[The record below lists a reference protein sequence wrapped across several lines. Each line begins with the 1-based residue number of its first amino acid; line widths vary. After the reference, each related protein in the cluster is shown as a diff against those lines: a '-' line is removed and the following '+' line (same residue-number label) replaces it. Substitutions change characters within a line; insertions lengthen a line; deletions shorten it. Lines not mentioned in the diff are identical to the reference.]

1 MEKNPLSFQLK
12 LNPDDFLPATD
23 EEKESLVVMRDSVSF
38 WKDGFRRLRKNKVA
52 MVCLF
57 IIIIVMIFA
66 FIVPAFYPYS
76 YEQQIQG
83 ANNLAP
89 MHYSAKEMEQIAAGE
104 KVFPHF
110 FGTDKMG
117 RDYAIRVMMG
127 SRISVSYTHLK
138 LPTMFQV

>member
-66 FIVPAFYPYS
+66 FIHTVTNSRF
-76 YEQQIQG
+76 
-83 ANNLAP
+83 
-89 MHYSAKEMEQIAAGE
+89 
-104 KVFPHF
+104 
-110 FGTDKMG
+110 
-117 RDYAIRVMMG
+117 RV
-127 SRISVSYTHLK
+127 RITLHRCII
-138 LPTMFQV
+138 LPKRWSK

>member
-76 YEQQIQG
+76 YEHEQLLLLQEYCSHIQ
-83 ANNLAP
+83 
-89 MHYSAKEMEQIAAGE
+89 E
-104 KVFPHF
+104 
-110 FGTDKMG
+110 
-117 RDYAIRVMMG
+117 
-127 SRISVSYTHLK
+127 
-138 LPTMFQV
+138 

>member
-12 LNPDDFLPATD
+12 LNPDDFLPATE

-57 IIIIVMIFA
+57 IIIVVMIFA

-76 YEQQIQG
+76 RFRVQITLHQCSI
-83 ANNLAP
+83 LL
-89 MHYSAKEMEQIAAGE
+89 
-104 KVFPHF
+104 
-110 FGTDKMG
+110 
-117 RDYAIRVMMG
+117 
-127 SRISVSYTHLK
+127 VSWTE
-138 LPTMFQV
+138 

>member
-57 IIIIVMIFA
+57 IIIIVMI
-66 FIVPAFYPYS
+66 
-76 YEQQIQG
+76 
-83 ANNLAP
+83 
-89 MHYSAKEMEQIAAGE
+89 
-104 KVFPHF
+104 
-110 FGTDKMG
+110 
-117 RDYAIRVMMG
+117 
-127 SRISVSYTHLK
+127 
-138 LPTMFQV
+138 LPKRWSK